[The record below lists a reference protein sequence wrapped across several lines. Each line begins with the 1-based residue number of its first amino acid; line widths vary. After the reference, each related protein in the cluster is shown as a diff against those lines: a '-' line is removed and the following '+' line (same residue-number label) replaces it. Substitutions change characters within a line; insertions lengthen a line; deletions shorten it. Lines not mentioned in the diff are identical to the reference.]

1 MNNNI
6 PRKGN
11 REIFNSEVPFSIYEI
26 EKIIS
31 GDNLNSNFRE
41 ENGGHYK
48 VEEILDK

>member
-1 MNNNI
+1 MNNN
-6 PRKGN
+6 
-11 REIFNSEVPFSIYEI
+11 
-26 EKIIS
+26 IS